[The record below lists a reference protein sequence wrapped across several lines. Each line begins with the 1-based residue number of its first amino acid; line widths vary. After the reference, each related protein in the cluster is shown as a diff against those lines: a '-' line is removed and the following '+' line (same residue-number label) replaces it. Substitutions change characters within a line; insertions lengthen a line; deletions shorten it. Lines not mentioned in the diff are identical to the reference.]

1 MQNPRPEPRSQGPRG
16 SGPSKKDEKRI
27 GWRMI
32 RVSYFAL
39 QIWGAILLVAI
50 FALVGSIMYSR
61 SQGTE
66 SIVARVASVVRRSVD
81 KRIALITSPPEGAD
95 LIEQRFATLAFIS
108 GRVEIQRSTD
118 LAWKGGQDGMRLAS
132 GDRVRTFSSARAEV
146 SFDDGNVLRIKPDS
160 LIVIGDLTE
169 NVRTKVRKS
178 SVRLLVSNIE
188 ADIKKSV
195 VRGSQFRLEMPTAT
209 AEIDK
214 ARMSVEIRADKQSQ
228 VSVYSGQV
236 DLDTGSQKVQVT
248 DRKTVMISALKE
260 ITRPENLLPAPRMS
274 APRPL
279 ETFPSATGGAVITCA
294 WGAVPGARSYRLEI
308 AGDRFFDKPVVS
320 RDDLTTTSFATP
332 SLGQGVYHV
341 RVAAIDVQ
349 GRSGDFVEPV
359 PIRIVVD
366 RQPPFIEIQKF
377 VVLQTG
383 RGREVLVNGRTEPGA
398 EVSVGG
404 RPVVVD
410 ATGYFSAVLKG
421 LAVGQAE
428 MEILARDRAG
438 NLKTLLQK
446 VQS

>member
-1 MQNPRPEPRSQGPRG
+1 MRHQSPEPRK
-16 SGPSKKDEKRI
+16 PSSRSKDEKRI
-27 GWRMI
+27 GWRLI
-32 RVSYFAL
+32 RVSYFAVKV
-39 QIWGAILLVAI
+39 WGSILSLL
-50 FALVGSIMYSR
+50 ALAVVGSVFYAR

-66 SIVARVASVVRRSVD
+66 SVFVRVIALIRRSVD
-81 KRIALITSPPEGAD
+81 QRIALITSSPNEGE
-95 LIEQRFATLAFIS
+95 LIEQRFATLTFIS

-118 LAWKGGQDGMRLAS
+118 LAWKSGQDGMRLAS

-146 SFDDGNVLRIKPDS
+146 GFDDGNVLRIKPDS

-195 VRGSQFRLEMPTAT
+195 VRGSQFRLELPTAT
-209 AEIDK
+209 ADIDK

-260 ITRPENLLPAPRMS
+260 ISKAENLLPAPHLS

-279 ETFPSATGGAVITCA
+279 ETFPSASGGAVISCA
-294 WGAVPGARSYRLEI
+294 WDPVPGARVYRLEI

-320 RDDLTTTSFATP
+320 RDDLRVTAFATP

-341 RVAAIDVQ
+341 RVAALDAG
-349 GRSGDFVEPV
+349 GRTGDFAEPV
-359 PIRIVVD
+359 PVRIVVD

-398 EVSVGG
+398 TVSVGG

-410 ATGYFSAVLKG
+410 ETGYFSAVLKG
-421 LAVGQAE
+421 LAVVQAE

-438 NLKTLLQK
+438 NVKSLLQK

>member
-1 MQNPRPEPRSQGPRG
+1 MRYPRPEPRRPDSR
-16 SGPSKKDEKRI
+16 SKDDKCF
-27 GWRMI
+27 GWRLI
-32 RVSYFAL
+32 RISYFAVKV
-39 QIWGAILLVAI
+39 WGALLLV
-50 FALVGSIMYSR
+50 LVLAVAGSVLYSR
-61 SQGTE
+61 SKGTE
-66 SIVARVASVVRRSVD
+66 SIVGRGISLVRRSVD
-81 KRIALITSPPEGAD
+81 QRIALITSSPDEGE
-95 LIEQRFATLAFIS
+95 LVEQRFATLTFIS
-108 GRVEIQRSTD
+108 GRVEIQRATD

-132 GDRVRTFSSARAEV
+132 GDRVRTFASARAEV
-146 SFDDGNVLRIKPDS
+146 GFDDGNVLRIKPDS

-248 DRKTVMISALKE
+248 DRKTVMISALKQ
-260 ITRPENLLPAPRMS
+260 ITAPENLLPAPRVS

-279 ETFPSATGGAVITCA
+279 ETFPSATGGVVISCV
-294 WGAVPGARSYRLEI
+294 WDAVPGARAYRLEI

-320 RDDLTTTSFATP
+320 RDDLRETAFATP

-341 RVAAIDVQ
+341 RVAAIDAR
-349 GRSGDFVEPV
+349 GRTGDFADPV
-359 PIRIVVD
+359 PVRVVID

-398 EVSVGG
+398 TLSVGG

-410 ATGYFSAVLKG
+410 DTGYFSAVLKG
-421 LAVGQAE
+421 LALEQASL
-428 MEILARDRAG
+428 EILARDRAG
-438 NLKTLLQK
+438 NLASLSQK

>member
-1 MQNPRPEPRSQGPRG
+1 MRYPRPEPRRSTAKAEEQ
-16 SGPSKKDEKRI
+16 KRL
-27 GWRMI
+27 GWRLI
-32 RVSYFAL
+32 RISYFAA
-39 QIWGAILLVAI
+39 QVWGAILVLVAL
-50 FALVGSIMYSR
+50 ALGGSVWYSR
-61 SQGTE
+61 SRGTE
-66 SIVARVASVVRRSVD
+66 SVVGRLVSLARRSVD
-81 KRIALITSPPEGAD
+81 QRIALITSSPGEAD
-95 LIEQRFATLAFIS
+95 LVEQRFATLTFVS

-118 LAWKGGQDGMRLAS
+118 LAWKGGEDGMRLAS

-146 SFDDGNVLRIKPDS
+146 GFDDGNVLRIKPDS

-209 AEIDK
+209 ADIDK

-260 ITRPENLLPAPRMS
+260 ITSPENLLPAPRLS

-279 ETFPSATGGAVITCA
+279 ETFPSATGGVVISCV
-294 WGAVPGARSYRLEI
+294 WEPVPGARAYRLEI

-320 RDDLTTTSFATP
+320 RDDLRATAFATP
-332 SLGQGVYHV
+332 SLGQGVYYV
-341 RVAAIDVQ
+341 RVAGLDAR
-349 GRSGDFVEPV
+349 GRTGDFAEPV
-359 PIRIVVD
+359 PVRIVVD
-366 RQPPFIEIQKF
+366 RQAPFIEIQKF
-377 VVLQTG
+377 VVLQSG
-383 RGREVLVNGRTEPGA
+383 RGREALVNGRTEPGA
-398 EVSVGG
+398 TLSVGG
-404 RPVVVD
+404 RAVVVD
-410 ATGYFSAVLKG
+410 ETGYFSAVLKG
-421 LAVGQAE
+421 LAVGQTE

-438 NLKTLLQK
+438 NLKTLLQR

>member
-1 MQNPRPEPRSQGPRG
+1 MRNQPPEPRRPDS
-16 SGPSKKDEKRI
+16 PSTNDKRF
-27 GWRMI
+27 GWRLI
-32 RVSYFAL
+32 RVSYFAV
-39 QIWGAILLVAI
+39 QVWGAILLVIVLAV
-50 FALVGSIMYSR
+50 VGSVLHSR

-66 SIVARVASVVRRSVD
+66 SIVARVMTFVRRSVD
-81 KRIALITSPPEGAD
+81 RRIALITSSPGEGE
-95 LIEQRFATLAFIS
+95 LLEQRFATLAFVS

-132 GDRVRTFSSARAEV
+132 GDRVRTFASARAEV
-146 SFDDGNVLRIKPDS
+146 GFDDGNVLRIKPDS

-209 AEIDK
+209 ADIDK
-214 ARMSVEIRADKQSQ
+214 ARMSVSIRADKQSR

-236 DLDTGSQKVQVT
+236 SLDTGSQKVQVT

-260 ITRPENLLPAPRMS
+260 ISRPENLLPAPRLS
-274 APRPL
+274 SPRPL
-279 ETFPSATGGAVITCA
+279 QTFPSATGGVVFFCV
-294 WGAVPGARSYRLEI
+294 WDPVPGAPSYRLEI

-320 RDDLTTTSFATP
+320 RDDLRATSFATP
-332 SLGQGVYHV
+332 SLGQGVYYV
-341 RVAAIDVQ
+341 RVAALDAQ
-349 GRSGDFVEPV
+349 ERLGDFAEPV
-359 PIRIVVD
+359 PVRIVLD

-383 RGREVLVNGRTEPGA
+383 RGREVLINGRTEPGA
-398 EVSVGG
+398 TVSVGG

-410 ATGYFSAVLKG
+410 DTGYFSAVLKG
-421 LAVGQAE
+421 IEVTGAE
-428 MEILARDRAG
+428 MEIIASDRAG
-438 NLKTLLQK
+438 NIKSLFQK

>member
-1 MQNPRPEPRSQGPRG
+1 MRYRPPEPRRTDARTDARS
-16 SGPSKKDEKRI
+16 KDEKRL
-27 GWRMI
+27 GWRLI
-32 RVSYFAL
+32 RISYLAVK
-39 QIWGAILLVAI
+39 IWGAILLVLVLAV
-50 FALVGSIMYSR
+50 VGSVLYSR

-66 SIVARVASVVRRSVD
+66 SIVARVVSLVRRSVD
-81 KRIALITSPPEGAD
+81 QRIALITASPDEGE
-95 LIEQRFATLAFIS
+95 LIEQRFATLAFVS

-132 GDRVRTFSSARAEV
+132 GDRVRTFASARAEV
-146 SFDDGNVLRIKPDS
+146 GFDDGNVLRIKPDS

-209 AEIDK
+209 ADIDK
-214 ARMSVEIRADKQSQ
+214 ARMSVEIRPDKRSQ

-260 ITRPENLLPAPRMS
+260 ISKAENLLPAPRVS
-274 APRPL
+274 APLPL
-279 ETFPSATGGAVITCA
+279 ETFPSATGGVVISCA
-294 WGAVPGARSYRLEI
+294 WEPVAGARVYRLEI
-308 AGDRFFDKPVVS
+308 SGDRFFDKPVVS
-320 RDDLTTTSFATP
+320 RDDLRATAFATP
-332 SLGQGVYHV
+332 SLGQGVYHI
-341 RVAAIDVQ
+341 RVAALDAE
-349 GRSGDFVEPV
+349 GRTGDFAEPV
-359 PIRIVVD
+359 PVRIVVD
-366 RQPPFIEIQKF
+366 RQAPFIEIQKF

-398 EVSVGG
+398 TVSVGG

-410 ATGYFSAVLKG
+410 GTGYFSAVLKG
-421 LAVGQAE
+421 LAVVQAE

-438 NLKTLLQK
+438 NVKSLLQK

>member
-1 MQNPRPEPRSQGPRG
+1 MPPPRTSRRPGARSVE
-16 SGPSKKDEKRI
+16 DKRFN
-27 GWRMI
+27 WRLI
-32 RVSYFAL
+32 RISYTAAK
-39 QIWGAILLVAI
+39 IWGAILLLIV
-50 FALVGSIMYSR
+50 LSVVGSVMYSR
-61 SQGTE
+61 SRGTE
-66 SIVARVASVVRRSVD
+66 SIIGRVMSIARRSVD
-81 KRIALITSPPEGAD
+81 QRIAMITKSPEEAE
-95 LIEQRFATLAFIS
+95 LVEQRFATLAFIS

-118 LAWKGGQDGMRLAS
+118 LAWKGGQEGMRLAS

-146 SFDDGNVLRIKPDS
+146 GFDDGNVLRIKPDS

-209 AEIDK
+209 ADIDK
-214 ARMSVEIRADKQSQ
+214 ARMSVEIRSDKQSQ

-248 DRKTVMISALKE
+248 DRKTVTISASKE
-260 ITRPENLLPAPRMS
+260 ITKPENLLS
-274 APRPL
+274 APRLTAPRAL
-279 ETFPSATGGAVITCA
+279 ETFPSASPGGVSLSCA
-294 WGAVPGARSYRLEI
+294 WEAVPGARSYRLEI
-308 AGDRFFDKPVVS
+308 AGDRFFDKPVLS
-320 RDDLTTTSFATP
+320 RDDLRVTTFATP
-332 SLGQGVYHV
+332 LLGQGIYHV
-341 RVAAIDVQ
+341 RIAAQDVQ
-349 GRSGDFVEPV
+349 GRMGDFAEPV
-359 PIRIVVD
+359 PVRIVVD
-366 RQPPFIEIQKF
+366 RQPPFIEIEKF

-398 EVSVGG
+398 TVSVGG

-410 ATGYFSAVLKG
+410 ETGYFSAVLKG
-421 LAVGQAE
+421 LGVVQAE

-438 NLKTLLQK
+438 NLKSLIQK

>member
-1 MQNPRPEPRSQGPRG
+1 MRHEPRIPRRND
-16 SGPSKKDEKRI
+16 PLNKDGKRL
-27 GWRMI
+27 GWRLI
-32 RVSYFAL
+32 RISYFAMK
-39 QIWGAILLVAI
+39 IWGAVLLTLVLAV
-50 FALVGSIMYSR
+50 VGSVLYSR

-66 SIVARVASVVRRSVD
+66 NIVSRVMSLIGRSVD
-81 KRIALITSPPEGAD
+81 RRIAMISSSPDEAD
-95 LIEQRFATLAFIS
+95 LVEQRFATLTFVS
-108 GRVEIQRSTD
+108 GKVEIQRVND
-118 LAWKGGQDGMRLAS
+118 LVWKSGQDGLRLSS

-146 SFDDGNVLRIKPDS
+146 GFDDGNVLRIKPDS

-214 ARMSVEIRADKQSQ
+214 ARMSVEIRPDKQSS

-236 DLDTGSQKVQVT
+236 ALDTGSQKVQVT
-248 DRKTVMISALKE
+248 DRTSVMISALKE
-260 ITRPENLLPAPRMS
+260 ISKPQNLLPAPRLS

-279 ETFPSATGGAVITCA
+279 ETFPSATGGAAVSVT
-294 WGAVPGARSYRLEI
+294 WDPVPGARAYRLEV
-308 AGDRFFDKPVVS
+308 APDRFFDKPVVS
-320 RDDLTTTSFATP
+320 RDDLRATAFSTP
-332 SLGQGVYHV
+332 SLGAGVYHV
-341 RVAAIDVQ
+341 RVAAIDAE
-349 GRSGDFVEPV
+349 GRTGDFAEPV
-359 PIRIVVD
+359 PVRVVVD
-366 RQPPFIEIQKF
+366 RQPPFVEIQKF

-398 EVSVGG
+398 TVTVGG

-410 ATGYFSAVLKG
+410 DTGYFSAVLKG
-421 LAVGQAE
+421 IAE
-428 MEILARDRAG
+428 VQEQMEIVARDRAG
-438 NLKTLLQK
+438 NVKNLLQK

>member
-1 MQNPRPEPRSQGPRG
+1 VRNQPPEPRRSNARN
-16 SGPSKKDEKRI
+16 KEERRF
-27 GWRMI
+27 GWRLI
-32 RVSYFAL
+32 RISHFTVKV
-39 QIWGAILLVAI
+39 WGGMLLLLVLSFI
-50 FALVGSIMYSR
+50 GSVYYSR

-66 SIVARVASVVRRSVD
+66 NIVARVISLLRRSVD
-81 KRIALITSPPEGAD
+81 QRIALISSSPDEGE
-95 LIEQRFATLAFIS
+95 LIEQRFATLTFIS

-118 LAWKGGQDGMRLAS
+118 LAWKGGQDGMRLVS
-132 GDRVRTFSSARAEV
+132 GDRVRTFASARAEV
-146 SFDDGNVLRIKPDS
+146 GFDDGNVLRIKPDS
-160 LIVIGDLTE
+160 LIVIGVLTE

-214 ARMSVEIRADKQSQ
+214 ARMSVEIRADKQSRI
-228 VSVYSGQV
+228 SVYSGQV
-236 DLDTGSQKVQVT
+236 DLDTGSEKVQVT

-260 ITRPENLLPAPRMS
+260 ISRPENLLSAPRLS

-279 ETFPSATGGAVITCA
+279 ETFPSATGGVVISCVWA
-294 WGAVPGARSYRLEI
+294 PVPGARAYRLEI

-320 RDDLTTTSFATP
+320 RDDLRETAYSTP

-341 RVAAIDVQ
+341 RVAALDAQ
-349 GRSGDFVEPV
+349 GRAGDFAEPV
-359 PIRIVVD
+359 PVRIVVD

-398 EVSVGG
+398 AVSVGG
-404 RPVVVD
+404 RAVVVD
-410 ATGYFSAVLKG
+410 ETGYFSVVLKG
-421 LAVGQAE
+421 LEGGRSE

-438 NLKTLLQK
+438 NINRLLQK

>member
-1 MQNPRPEPRSQGPRG
+1 
-16 SGPSKKDEKRI
+16 
-27 GWRMI
+27 
-32 RVSYFAL
+32 
-39 QIWGAILLVAI
+39 
-50 FALVGSIMYSR
+50 
-61 SQGTE
+61 
-66 SIVARVASVVRRSVD
+66 
-81 KRIALITSPPEGAD
+81 
-95 LIEQRFATLAFIS
+95 
-108 GRVEIQRSTD
+108 
-118 LAWKGGQDGMRLAS
+118 
-132 GDRVRTFSSARAEV
+132 VRTFSSARAEV

-209 AEIDK
+209 ANIDK
-214 ARMSVEIRADKQSQ
+214 ARMSVEIRADKQSK

-260 ITRPENLLPAPRMS
+260 ITNPQNLLPAPRLTS
-274 APRPL
+274 PRPL
-279 ETFPSATGGAVITCA
+279 ETFPSATGGVVLSCA
-294 WGAVPGARSYRLEI
+294 WEPVSGARAYRLEI

-320 RDDLTTTSFATP
+320 RDDLRVTAFATP

-341 RVAAIDVQ
+341 RIAALDAL
-349 GRSGDFVEPV
+349 GRAGDFSEPV
-359 PIRIVVD
+359 PVRVVVD

-398 EVSVGG
+398 TVSVAG

-410 ATGYFSAVLKG
+410 ETGYFSAVLKG
-421 LAVGQAE
+421 LATVQAE

-438 NLKTLLQK
+438 NLKSLLQK

>member
-1 MQNPRPEPRSQGPRG
+1 MPPPRTSRRPAS
-16 SGPSKKDEKRI
+16 PSVQDKRFS
-27 GWRMI
+27 WRLI
-32 RVSYFAL
+32 RISYTAAK
-39 QIWGAILLVAI
+39 IWGAILLLIVLSVAGS
-50 FALVGSIMYSR
+50 ALYSR
-61 SQGTE
+61 SRGLE
-66 SIVARVASVVRRSVD
+66 SIVARVMTIARRSVD
-81 KRIALITSPPEGAD
+81 QRIALMTKSPEEAD
-95 LIEQRFATLAFIS
+95 LVEQRFATLAFIS

-118 LAWKGGQDGMRLAS
+118 LAWKGGQEGMRLAS

-146 SFDDGNVLRIKPDS
+146 GFDDGNVLRIKPDS

-209 AEIDK
+209 ADIDK
-214 ARMSVEIRADKQSQ
+214 ARMSVEIRPDNQSQ

-236 DLDTGSQKVQVT
+236 DLDTGSQKLQVT
-248 DRKTVMISALKE
+248 DRKTVTITALKE
-260 ITRPENLLPAPRMS
+260 ITAPENLLPAPRLS

-279 ETFPSATGGAVITCA
+279 ETFPSSAGGVSLSCA
-294 WGAVPGARSYRLEI
+294 WDPVPDARAYRLEI
-308 AGDRFFDKPVVS
+308 AGDRFFDKPVLA
-320 RDDLTTTSFATP
+320 REDLRVTTLATP
-332 SLGQGVYHV
+332 SLGPGVYHV
-341 RVAAIDVQ
+341 RVAGIDAR
-349 GRSGDFVEPV
+349 GRTGDFADPV
-359 PIRIVVD
+359 PVRIVVD
-366 RQPPFIEIQKF
+366 RQPPFIEIEKF

-398 EVSVGG
+398 TVSVGG

-410 ATGYFSAVLKG
+410 ETGYFSAVLKG
-421 LAVGQAE
+421 LAVVQAE

-438 NLKTLLQK
+438 NLTSRTQK

>member
-1 MQNPRPEPRSQGPRG
+1 MRYRQPEPRRTDDG
-16 SGPSKKDEKRI
+16 SKDEKRF
-27 GWRMI
+27 GWRLI
-32 RVSYFAL
+32 RVSHFAVKV
-39 QIWGAILLVAI
+39 WGAILLLLILAV
-50 FALVGSIMYSR
+50 VGSILYAR

-66 SIVARVASVVRRSVD
+66 SIIARVIGLARRSID
-81 KRIALITSPPEGAD
+81 QRIALITASPDEKE
-95 LIEQRFATLAFIS
+95 LVEQRFATLTFVS
-108 GRVEIQRSTD
+108 GRVEIQRATD
-118 LAWKGGQDGMRLAS
+118 LAWKSGQDGMRLAS
-132 GDRVRTFSSARAEV
+132 GDRVRTFASARAEV
-146 SFDDGNVLRIKPDS
+146 GFDDGNVLRIKPDS

-178 SVRLLVSNIE
+178 SVRLLVSSIE

-209 AEIDK
+209 ADIDK
-214 ARMSVEIRADKQSQ
+214 ARMSVEIRPDKQSQ

-236 DLDTGSQKVQVT
+236 ALDTGSQQVQVT

-260 ITRPENLLPAPRMS
+260 ITSPENLLPAPRLS
-274 APRPL
+274 APKPL
-279 ETFPSATGGAVITCA
+279 ETFPSATGGVVIPCT
-294 WGAVPGARSYRLEI
+294 WDPVPGARAYRLEI
-308 AGDRFFDKPVVS
+308 SADRFFDKPVVS
-320 RDDLTTTSFATP
+320 RDDLRTGSFMTP

-341 RVAAIDVQ
+341 RVAAIDAQ
-349 GRSGDFVEPV
+349 GRTGDFAEPV
-359 PIRIVVD
+359 PVRVVVD

-398 EVSVGG
+398 TVSVGG

-410 ATGYFSAVLKG
+410 ETGYFSAVLKG
-421 LAVGQAE
+421 LGAVQDE

-438 NLKTLLQK
+438 NSKSLLQK

>member
-1 MQNPRPEPRSQGPRG
+1 MRYERPEPRKPQSR
-16 SGPSKKDEKRI
+16 SEENKRF
-27 GWRMI
+27 GWRLI
-32 RVSYFAL
+32 RVSYFAVKVWAM
-39 QIWGAILLVAI
+39 IFVLLGLGVA
-50 FALVGSIMYSR
+50 GSVAYSR
-61 SQGTE
+61 WRGTE
-66 SIVARVASVVRRSVD
+66 SIVGRVISLVRRSVD
-81 KRIALITSPPEGAD
+81 QRIALITSSPEEGE
-95 LIEQRFATLAFIS
+95 LVEQRFATLTFVS
-108 GRVEIQRSTD
+108 GRVEIQRATD
-118 LAWKGGQDGMRLAS
+118 LAWKSGQDGMKLAS

-146 SFDDGNVLRIKPDS
+146 GFDDGNVLRIKPDS

-209 AEIDK
+209 ADIDK
-214 ARMSVEIRADKQSQ
+214 ARMSVEIRPDNRSQ

-236 DLDTGSQKVQVT
+236 DLDTGSQKIQVT

-260 ITRPENLLPAPRMS
+260 ITKPENLLPAPKLS

-279 ETFPSATGGAVITCA
+279 ETFPSATGGVTLSCVWNPI
-294 WGAVPGARSYRLEI
+294 PGARAYRLEI

-320 RDDLTTTSFATP
+320 RDDLRETTFVTP
-332 SLGQGVYHV
+332 SLGQGIYHV
-341 RVAAIDVQ
+341 RVAALDAL
-349 GRSGDFVEPV
+349 GRMGDFAAPV
-359 PIRIVVD
+359 PVRIVVD

-398 EVSVGG
+398 TVSVGG

-410 ATGYFSAVLKG
+410 ETGYFSAVLRG
-421 LAVGQAE
+421 IAAGQDE
-428 MEILARDRAG
+428 MEFLARDRAG
-438 NLKTLLQK
+438 NSKSLLQK

>member
-1 MQNPRPEPRSQGPRG
+1 MSNRPPNPLNTN
-16 SGPSKKDEKRI
+16 DKRF
-27 GWRMI
+27 GWRLI
-32 RVSYFAL
+32 RVSYFAVK
-39 QIWGAILLVAI
+39 IWGGILLACVL
-50 FALVGSIMYSR
+50 ALVGSVLYSR

-66 SIVARVASVVRRSVD
+66 SVIARVMSIVRRSVD
-81 KRIALITSPPEGAD
+81 KRIALITSSPEAGE
-95 LIEQRFATLAFIS
+95 LLEQRFATLAFIS

-118 LAWKGGQDGMRLAS
+118 LAWKSGQDGMRLAS

-146 SFDDGNVLRIKPDS
+146 GFDDGNVLRIKPDS

-209 AEIDK
+209 ADIDK
-214 ARMSVEIRADKQSQ
+214 ARMSVSIRPDKQSQ

-260 ITRPENLLPAPRMS
+260 ISRPENLLPAPRLS

-279 ETFPSATGGAVITCA
+279 ETFPSATGGVVIPCT
-294 WGAVPGARSYRLEI
+294 WDPVPGARAYRFEI
-308 AGDRFFDKPVVS
+308 ASDRFFDNPVLS
-320 RDDLTTTSFATP
+320 RDDLRQTAFATP

-341 RVAAIDVQ
+341 RLAAIDAE
-349 GRSGDFVEPV
+349 GRTGDFIEPV
-359 PIRIVVD
+359 PVRIVVD
-366 RQPPFIEIQKF
+366 RQPPFVEIQKF

-398 EVSVGG
+398 TVSVGG

-410 ATGYFSAVLKG
+410 ETGYFSAVLKG
-421 LAVGQAE
+421 LAVEQAE
-428 MEILARDRAG
+428 MEVLARDRAG
-438 NLKTLLQK
+438 NVKKLLQK